1 MRSLEGTSTG
11 ELNSF
16 EKRAK
21 ARAFAELVAFIDT
34 ALEEGNYVFKLP
46 DWHELYERRLQQ
58 FGVGV
63 SVHKTHLKHEIISH
77 FLNYGIQ
84 EQLTG
89 NRVAYMIPEGKFF
102 ISAGNGS

>member
-34 ALEEGNYVFKLP
+34 ALEEVIMCLNWLICMNCMKVNYNSL
-46 DWHELYERRLQQ
+46 E
-58 FGVGV
+58 
-63 SVHKTHLKHEIISH
+63 
-77 FLNYGIQ
+77 
-84 EQLTG
+84 
-89 NRVAYMIPEGKFF
+89 
-102 ISAGNGS
+102 